1 MAMSIDAPTGVHD
14 RAGIDATAGI
24 GIPTRK
30 ELVRRAADLAPVLRK
45 HSRWSEQNRR
55 LHDEVVKALSDA
67 GVFRLRVPVRYG
79 GFEADTDTLVDVG
92 AELGRGDGSA
102 AWVTAV
108 SWIPGWMAC
117 LFPDHVQDEVFATP
131 DVAVCGT
138 LSPSAT
144 ALPARGGV
152 VVTGKWQFISG
163 AHHSNWQELI
173 AILVPPQGEPYPVL
187 GLAPMKDLLIV
198 DDWDTPVLA
207 GTGSV
212 STVAKDLFIPQDR
225 ILPVSAV
232 MQGLCASAS
241 NATAPIYR
249 APLLPVASASIIGT
263 VIGLSRAARDA
274 FFRRLPDRK
283 ITYTTYDTQR
293 EAPLTH
299 LQVATAA
306 MKMDE
311 AEFHARRLAAL
322 VDVKGVEGS
331 EWTLEERAK
340 ARADM
345 GAAVRLS
352 KEAVDIFASAS
363 GGTSIYNDQP
373 IQRIAR
379 EVQAISLHALMHP
392 NTNSELYGR
401 VLCGLEPNTQYI

>member
-1 MAMSIDAPTGVHD
+1 MTMDVPTDVDARV
-14 RAGIDATAGI
+14 RIDATTGI
-24 GIPTRK
+24 GIPTRR
-30 ELVRRAADLAPVLRK
+30 ELVRRAADLAPLLRK
-45 HSRWSEQNRR
+45 RSRWSEQNRR
-55 LHDEVVKALSDA
+55 LHDEVVQALSDA
-67 GVFRLRVPVRYG
+67 GMFRLRMPTRYG
-79 GFEADTDTLVDVG
+79 GFEVDADTLVDVA
-92 AELGRGDGSA
+92 AELGRADGSV

-131 DVAVCGT
+131 DTWLCGT

-163 AHHSNWQELI
+163 AYHANWQEVI

-187 GLAPMKDLLIV
+187 GLVPMKDLLIV
-198 DDWDTPVLA
+198 DDWDTPVLS

-225 ILPVSAV
+225 ILPVAAV
-232 MQGLCASAS
+232 MQGRC
-241 NATAPIYR
+241 ATAINSTAPVYR
-249 APLLPVASASIIGT
+249 VPLLPVASASIIGT
-263 VIGLSRAARDA
+263 VIGLARAARDT

-322 VDVKGVEGS
+322 VDIKGVEGS
-331 EWTLEERAK
+331 EWTIEERAR

-345 GAAVRLS
+345 GAAIHLTKR
-352 KEAVDIFASAS
+352 AVNILADAS
-363 GGTSIYNDQP
+363 GGTSIYSDQP

-392 NTNSELYGR
+392 ETNAELYGR
-401 VLCGLEPNTQYI
+401 ILCGLEPNTQYI